1 MGRFKNAIVILLR
14 GGRVGR
20 EGTGR
25 WKEIVAVWK
34 IIRMGEER
42 DARDLKMSG
51 GGRRVGNSEMA
62 VGETLY
68 YLGHVGPDNIET

>member
-1 MGRFKNAIVILLR
+1 MR
-14 GGRVGR
+14 GDGGSL
-20 EGTGR
+20 E
-25 WKEIVAVWK
+25 KLSAE
-34 IIRMGEER
+34 RMGEER

-51 GGRRVGNSEMA
+51 GGRRGGNSEMA

>member
-1 MGRFKNAIVILLR
+1 
-14 GGRVGR
+14 
-20 EGTGR
+20 
-25 WKEIVAVWK
+25 
-34 IIRMGEER
+34 MGEEK

-51 GGRRVGNSEMA
+51 GGRRGGNSEMA

>member
-1 MGRFKNAIVILLR
+1 
-14 GGRVGR
+14 
-20 EGTGR
+20 
-25 WKEIVAVWK
+25 
-34 IIRMGEER
+34 MGEEK

-51 GGRRVGNSEMA
+51 GGRVGNSVMA